1 MSAKKAAARRRER
14 ILAAKKERMSVVDP
28 DNQLASEYLDDD
40 SPAPTTTA
48 SSSLVDDDVNVDSVK
63 DSVKGLSISDATTRD
78 TDDLLD
84 AAFDEVLSSPTPAPA
99 PAPKPSSIPIFPDPD
114 DDESSSPPPPTSTV
128 PVVSDPDDD
137 DDEDED
143 DEDSTPTGRVP
154 IVTDPDDDLTE
165 EEKERLKTEKMKR
178 YRAARFKKKKNA
190 KTEVEESA
198 DDSAIVV
205 ETKVIEEVE
214 EVELV
219 ESISDVKSTSTS
231 TKRKFKGIA
240 AMRRE
245 KAKEKAAAQA
255 AAAPT
260 TQTVTKPK
268 KKKSPKGTKTRKTV
282 EFLLTFLLLSS
293 GYILGYQSLQQSHA
307 SVTGIVYADMNGEH
321 TDYGGRSL
329 YEDIEGEDDDVAKR
343 KLKETLNK
351 KPLGVDSDSDYT
363 LPEQDDSDALT
374 KIFNLG
380 YGIIMKIISL
390 PMSFIPRCI
399 PTFLFIALIIRSSS
413 FLMLGFS
420 GIEPE
425 KEDAESG
432 DIIGMV
438 MNAVKGMFPKVFIV
452 YNLYQTVVGDI
463 LCVLFGLLWGV
474 ATFDVVGGRHG
485 GVVLDLLGVGGG
497 EGGVSGGEL

>member
-28 DNQLASEYLDDD
+28 DNQLASEYPDDD

-63 DSVKGLSISDATTRD
+63 DSVKGLSISDATTRN

-99 PAPKPSSIPIFPDPD
+99 PALKPSSIPIFPDPD
-114 DDESSSPPPPTSTV
+114 DD
-128 PVVSDPDDD
+128 DN
-137 DDEDED
+137 
-143 DEDSTPTGRVP
+143 EDSIPTGRVP

-165 EEKERLKTEKMKR
+165 EEKRHLKTAKMNR

-190 KTEVEESA
+190 KPEVEESA

-214 EVELV
+214 EEVESV
-219 ESISDVKSTSTS
+219 ESILDVKSTSTS
-231 TKRKFKGIA
+231 PKRKFKGVA

-245 KAKEKAAAQA
+245 KVKDKAAAQA

-307 SVTGIVYADMNGEH
+307 SVTGIVYAHMNGEH

-380 YGIIMKIISL
+380 YGIIMK
-390 PMSFIPRCI
+390 
-399 PTFLFIALIIRSSS
+399 
-413 FLMLGFS
+413 
-420 GIEPE
+420 
-425 KEDAESG
+425 
-432 DIIGMV
+432 
-438 MNAVKGMFPKVFIV
+438 
-452 YNLYQTVVGDI
+452 
-463 LCVLFGLLWGV
+463 
-474 ATFDVVGGRHG
+474 
-485 GVVLDLLGVGGG
+485 
-497 EGGVSGGEL
+497 VSWECGN